1 MWYKN
6 SYRRHLC
13 DMHIED
19 WDDSFLSKLSPEVY
33 VENLKKAKL
42 QNAMLYL
49 QSHVGLCH
57 YPTKVGTMHRA
68 FRGKEDTM
76 RRIVELCHENGIS
89 VTGYYSLDYNNVEY
103 EKHPDW
109 RMLDANGIGLRETSI
124 QDANGHLNYN
134 RYGLCC
140 PNNPD
145 YQTFVTE
152 QIREM
157 SEYFSL
163 EGMFYDMPFWPYSNC
178 YCPHC
183 KARWE
188 REVGTPMPVTIDW
201 QDENWRVHMRK
212 RRQWMGEFTQL
223 VAEATKK
230 YFPGVSIEFNFASAV
245 EPGHHHNCAEPVN
258 EVSDYTGGDLY
269 GGPYRQSFTCKFYH
283 NITRNQP
290 FEYMFSR
297 CTPGLRKHTAT
308 KSEDE
313 MLSSVFLTAAHHGA
327 TLAIDAIDPDGGMD
341 ERVYERLGKVFAQE
355 IPYEKYYEGDLIAD
369 IGIYYSMR
377 SKFNPVG
384 DTHTNHSSCV
394 NTLDTMIRNNIAVDI
409 TGGYA
414 DISRYP
420 VLIAPS
426 LTAEDSYDNG
436 RLLEYVRNG
445 GCLYFTGTDNLDLL
459 RSFVP
464 VRLNGRTVETK
475 TYLAPS
481 DTAQPIFDWYNRD
494 FPMPF
499 DCTCPLVELSDPNIE
514 TEVLATLTLPGT
526 ARSEKKFVSIHSDPP
541 CKPTDHPAMLYRSFG
556 AGKVIWS
563 ALPLENETMY
573 DYRNTLVRLIDT
585 MFSPAYTVI
594 ATAPKTVELVSF
606 RTGNSILVSCVHLFA
621 DDYAETF
628 PGFEIRVTC
637 DEPTTVQLL
646 PDETSVP
653 HLYENDQV
661 IFRTRD
667 LHLFDMYRIVFT

>member
-1 MWYKN
+1 MWYEN
-6 SYRRHLC
+6 NYRRHLC
-13 DMHIED
+13 DMHIDD
-19 WDDSFLSKLSPEVY
+19 WDDSFLSELSPAAY
-33 VENLKKAKL
+33 VENLKKARL

-57 YPTKVGTMHRA
+57 YPTKNGTMHKA

-76 RRIVELCHENGIS
+76 RRIVDLCHENNIT
-89 VTGYYSLDYNNVEY
+89 VTGYYSLNYNNVEY

-109 RMLDANGIGLRETSI
+109 RILNADGQGMRETTKPD
-124 QDANGHLNYN
+124 QNGRLNYN

-145 YQTFVTE
+145 YQAFVVE

-163 EGMFYDMPFWPYSNC
+163 EGMFYDMPFWPHTNC
-178 YCPHC
+178 YCAYC

-188 REVGTPMPVTIDW
+188 QEVGTPIPVTVDW
-201 QDENWRVHMRK
+201 QDENWRMHMRK
-212 RRQWMGEFTQL
+212 RRQWMGEFTRL
-223 VAEATKK
+223 VADATKK

-245 EPGHHHNCAEPVN
+245 VPGYHHNCAEPVN
-258 EVSDYTGGDLY
+258 AVSDYTGGDLY
-269 GGPYRQSFTCKFYH
+269 GGPYRQSFTCKFYR

-297 CTPGLRKHTAT
+297 CTPGLRKHTVT

-341 ERVYERLGKVFAQE
+341 ERVYERLGKVFAEQ

-377 SKFNPVG
+377 SKFNPDG
-384 DTHTNHSSCV
+384 DTHTNHSGCI
-394 NTLDTMIRNNIAVDI
+394 NTLDTMIRSNIAADI

-420 VLIAPS
+420 VLIAPA
-426 LTAEDSYDNG
+426 LTAEDSYDNE
-436 RLLEYVRNG
+436 RLADYVRKG
-445 GCLYFTGTDNLDLL
+445 GCLYFSGSDNLTLL
-459 RSFVP
+459 QTFFP
-464 VRLNGRTVETK
+464 VQITGRTKETQ

-481 DTAQPIFDWYNRD
+481 DAAQPIFDWYNQG

-499 DCTCPLVELSDPNIE
+499 ECTCPLIAPISPDTGTE
-514 TEVLATLTLPGT
+514 TLATLTLPGT
-526 ARSEKKFVSIHSDPP
+526 ARSERQFVSIHSDPP
-541 CKPTDHPAMLYRSFG
+541 CRTTEHPVMLYRSFG
-556 AGKVIWS
+556 TGKVIWS

-573 DYRNTLVRLIDT
+573 DYRNTLLRLIDT
-585 MFSPAYTVI
+585 KFAPDYTVS
-594 ATAPKTVELVSF
+594 AAAPKTVEVVSF
-606 RTGNSILVSCVHLFA
+606 RTKNAILVSCVHLFE

-628 PGFEIRVTC
+628 PGFEIRVRC
-637 DEPTTVQLL
+637 NQPTSVQLL
-646 PDETSVP
+646 PEETQVNYI
-653 HLYENDQV
+653 YENGQV
-661 IFRTRD
+661 VFRTRD
-667 LHLFDMYRIVFT
+667 LHLFDMYRIVW